1 MNRTT
6 LWESLRI
13 FGKAP
18 DEEIMQL
25 LRTCPVFTGIPERGL
40 RQIREMCHLRY
51 YKEDEHI
58 FRFGEPGVGL
68 YIVLEGQVE
77 IYRME
82 QGDFHRQFTTIGP
95 GDFLGELALLEDL
108 PRTASAAARGYCRV
122 LGFFRPDLLS
132 LMQRNP
138 RLGSLIVMNMARLTA
153 RRLINTND
161 ELERLQLAV
170 GTAAGGGEVDRAA
183 GPGIP
188 PLSPLDFASGAHA
201 DGRSEEREDA

>member
-77 IYRME
+77 IYRTE
-82 QGDFHRQFTTIGP
+82 HGDFHRRFTTIGP

-170 GTAAGGGEVDRAA
+170 GATPTSGSSEADTTAGREGSA
-183 GPGIP
+183 PIP
-188 PLSPLDFASGAHA
+188 PLSSLEFGDS
-201 DGRSEEREDA
+201 